1 MALYIKYSSKIY
13 NIYLKYIASEDI
25 HVYSID
31 EVFIDATSYLKIYK
45 MSGRD
50 LAMMIIKDVLKE
62 TGITATVGISNN
74 MYLAKVA
81 MDIVAKKAKADKDGV
96 RIACLDEKKYREL
109 LWDHKPLTDFWRVG
123 RGYSKRLNDCG
134 LYTMGDVAKC
144 SIENEDLLY
153 KVFGINAELL
163 IDHAWGYEPC
173 TIGEIKNY
181 RPESSSLSS
190 GQVLK
195 EPYSFEDARIV
206 IQEMAD
212 SMALSLVEKKLVTNQ
227 IIINV
232 DYDVSNIKGSNSYKG
247 AFVYDRYNRKV
258 PKWAHGTF
266 NLDRYTSSSKLII
279 DGTLDVFEKCVDKK
293 LLIRKLNLCV
303 NNVVSKNKVKKQIKK
318 EQLNL
323 FDDYTKLDE
332 QNEKKENELVREEK
346 AQEAFVKIKNKYG
359 KNAVLKGMSYKDKSM
374 SKERNMQIGGHRA

>member
-1 MALYIKYSSKIY
+1 
-13 NIYLKYIASEDI
+13 
-25 HVYSID
+25 
-31 EVFIDATSYLKIYK
+31 
-45 MSGRD
+45 
-50 LAMMIIKDVLKE
+50 
-62 TGITATVGISNN
+62 
-74 MYLAKVA
+74 
-81 MDIVAKKAKADKDGV
+81 
-96 RIACLDEKKYREL
+96 
-109 LWDHKPLTDFWRVG
+109 
-123 RGYSKRLNDCG
+123 
-134 LYTMGDVAKC
+134 
-144 SIENEDLLY
+144 
-153 KVFGINAELL
+153 
-163 IDHAWGYEPC
+163 
-173 TIGEIKNY
+173 
-181 RPESSSLSS
+181 
-190 GQVLK
+190 
-195 EPYSFEDARIV
+195 
-206 IQEMAD
+206 
-212 SMALSLVEKKLVTNQ
+212 MALSLVEKKLVTNQ

-279 DGTLDVFEKCVDKK
+279 DGTLDAFEKCVDKK